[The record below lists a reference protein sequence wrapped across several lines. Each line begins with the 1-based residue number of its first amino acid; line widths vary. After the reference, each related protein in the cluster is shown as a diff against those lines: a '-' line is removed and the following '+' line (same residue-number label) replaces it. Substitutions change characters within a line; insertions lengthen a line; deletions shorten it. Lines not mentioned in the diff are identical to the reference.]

1 MFVYKPIQK
10 DDYTLHETPV
20 NFSQTLGGNSTGVI
34 VSNYLSGSSNS
45 ISKSYYDSVFS
56 LFYLSGSSTSEEWN
70 SPSQTSTYNNPNN
83 PQHLNKFDVTG
94 SIISIPQEYFGETIK
109 RNSFTMTQTISEKT
123 ITIRDDGFGNIYS
136 TNAIV
141 SSSSTTALSS
151 SQNYIGNIFY
161 ELGLITITNKNNW
174 SGSSYSATDG
184 IKYTDLNN
192 PSITFQGTNTLFT
205 REYLIKIKE
214 GEFNYSLNHTLRG
227 FTSGTRLIT
236 NSPYLK
242 NEFNPQ
248 ISGSDFSPY
257 VTQILLHDTITSE
270 PLFVANLPRPVKIRK
285 DLSYTFKIRLDI

>member
-1 MFVYKPIQK
+1 M
-10 DDYTLHETPV
+10 
-20 NFSQTLGGNSTGVI
+20 
-34 VSNYLSGSSNS
+34 
-45 ISKSYYDSVFS
+45 
-56 LFYLSGSSTSEEWN
+56 
-70 SPSQTSTYNNPNN
+70 
-83 PQHLNKFDVTG
+83 
-94 SIISIPQEYFGETIK
+94 
-109 RNSFTMTQTISEKT
+109 
-123 ITIRDDGFGNIYS
+123 
-136 TNAIV
+136 
-141 SSSSTTALSS
+141 
-151 SQNYIGNIFY
+151 
-161 ELGLITITNKNNW
+161 
-174 SGSSYSATDG
+174 
-184 IKYTDLNN
+184 NN